1 MMRFLLWALLFVA
14 AGSILGYLMRT
25 DSGYLLL
32 AWDRFAIETSL
43 WVGVLLILGLILVFS
58 LVRII
63 WQGLLSLKP
72 NWKRRGVR
80 QLEQGILAFLEL
92 RLSRAKRLLRRGETH
107 SPLPWVNQLLL
118 ARIAQTEDDQ
128 PTVAHWLEKATRQH
142 PHLELPSGLL
152 LVLSAYESHQLDLA
166 LAHCKRLEKNYPNNP
181 FVIRLLR
188 DIYVQLEDWTALLA
202 LQPRLIK
209 SGRRTAEAWQ
219 TRMIQGLVKL
229 APEGLSDHLQGWWQQ
244 LTSAQQADAELRYQY
259 CWAVTQSSPAAAAEK
274 LIEKMLKQQFD
285 SRLLVLYAALETPA
299 KHRLQLA
306 EKLAQQ
312 HPLDADMLLGLGRL
326 CLQESLWGKAQDY
339 FATGVGLSQRAELT
353 LELARLERAL
363 GQHESSQK
371 RLLNLAEELLKLP
384 DLPLPKARPERLESV
399 PESDTLLGA
408 RQV

>member
-1 MMRFLLWALLFVA
+1 
-14 AGSILGYLMRT
+14 MRT

-43 WVGVLLILGLILVFS
+43 WVGVLLILGLIVVFS

>member
-43 WVGVLLILGLILVFS
+43 WVGVLLILGLIVVFS

>member
-1 MMRFLLWALLFVA
+1 
-14 AGSILGYLMRT
+14 MRT